1 MSTDETEGPFYE
13 YVIDLNVVKRD
24 EVLNIEDRNT
34 LPKFVAQKSE
44 KSPNETPAK
53 LKSHTDTVTA
63 NTPSQDEI
71 EIRNHKEKCEN
82 IDSVDS
88 ALQKESIIN
97 QRVKV
102 CISYTAVR

>member
-34 LPKFVAQKSE
+34 LPKFVAQ

-102 CISYTAVR
+102 CISLL